1 MAYRWHPKNAEVDP
15 DSPRAW
21 GTCDRCGMIWQLDQ
35 LQWQMAYQGSQTP
48 QNTRFLV
55 CPKHLDPLNE
65 QDSPNLL
72 SPDPLPVF
80 NSRPEPYTLDE
91 ASWLSTQDGD
101 RITTQDG
108 ELFTVAIPNPQSD
121 ASTAHLQ
128 SSITASGASVATL
141 YLDIFNGNP
150 SAGGVSVLSAITGS
164 SVRTDIASLLT
175 TVLGV
180 AENTDQIVVALESAS
195 TVNTNHIAFY
205 SASISGSLLMSA
217 ALSVNGQSVTV
228 GNPVVFDALAIQINT
243 N

>member
-1 MAYRWHPKNAEVDP
+1 MAYRWHPKNAETNA
-15 DSPRAW
+15 DSPRSW
-21 GTCDRCGMIWQLDQ
+21 GSCDRCGMIWNLDQ
-35 LQWQMAYQGSQTP
+35 LQWQYAYQGSQTP

-55 CPKHLDPLNE
+55 CPRHLDQLNE

-72 SPDPLPVF
+72 SPDPLPVY
-80 NSRPEPYTLDE
+80 NARPEPYTLDE

-108 ELFTVAIPNPQSD
+108 ELFTTAIPNPQSD
-121 ASTAHLQ
+121 AATAHLQ

-141 YLDIFNGNP
+141 YLDLFNGNP
-150 SAGGVSVLSAITGS
+150 SSGGVSVLSAITGS
-164 SVRTDIASLLT
+164 SVRTDVASLLT

-180 AENTDQIVVALESAS
+180 AKNTDQIVVASESAS
-195 TVNTNHIAFY
+195 TVNTNYIAFY

>member
-1 MAYRWHPKNAEVDP
+1 LVCQR
-15 DSPRAW
+15 
-21 GTCDRCGMIWQLDQ
+21 GTC
-35 LQWQMAYQGSQTP
+35 
-48 QNTRFLV
+48 N
-55 CPKHLDPLNE
+55 DPLND

-80 NSRPEPYTLDE
+80 NARPEPYTLDE

-108 ELFTVAIPNPQSD
+108 ELFTTAIPNPQSD
-121 ASTAHLQ
+121 AATAHLQ

-141 YLDIFNGNP
+141 YLDLFNGNP
-150 SAGGVSVLSAITGS
+150 SSGGVSVLSAITGS
-164 SVRTDIASLLT
+164 SVRTDVASLLT

-180 AENTDQIVVALESAS
+180 AKNTDQIVVASESAS
-195 TVNTNHIAFY
+195 TVNTNYIAFY